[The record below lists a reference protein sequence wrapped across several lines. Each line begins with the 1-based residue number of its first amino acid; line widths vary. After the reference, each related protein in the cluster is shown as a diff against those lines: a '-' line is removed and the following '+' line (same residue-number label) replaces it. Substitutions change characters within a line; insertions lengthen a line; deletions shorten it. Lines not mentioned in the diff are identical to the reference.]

1 MSKMLYIVRGLPGSG
16 KSTLANA
23 LSLECLYPHF
33 ENDMFWYDDDGNYNW
48 DASKV
53 TLAAKWCKDNVE
65 DMMRMGYDRI
75 VVSNTFTKEKHVQEY
90 VDMAIS
96 HGYSY
101 TVIVV
106 ENRHGNKSI
115 HDVPDMV
122 VDRMERQLKNCIK
135 LK

>member
-23 LSLECLYPHF
+23 LSLEGLYPHF

-75 VVSNTFTKEKHVQEY
+75 VV
-90 VDMAIS
+90 
-96 HGYSY
+96 
-101 TVIVV
+101 

-115 HDVPDMV
+115 HDVPDKV